1 MAQTARPLSP
11 HLSVYR
17 WQVQMVVSILHRATG
32 VALAVG
38 GVALICGLMA
48 LARGPEAWGNFAQY
62 AGSPL
67 GQVCLFGWT
76 WSLCLH
82 CLNGLRHLLEDT
94 INGLEIKQFVATG
107 WVTVVGSLVLTGV
120 IWACVV
126 LRGGA
131 A

>member
-82 CLNGLRHLLEDT
+82 FLNGLRHLLEDT

>member
-17 WQVQMVVSILHRATG
+17 WQVQMVISILHRATG
-32 VALAVG
+32 IALAVG
-38 GVALICGLMA
+38 SVALLCGLAA
-48 LARGPEAWGNFAQY
+48 LARGPEAWAGFAAA

-67 GQVCLFGWT
+67 GQICLIGWT

-82 CLNGLRHLLEDT
+82 LLNGLRHLVEDT
-94 INGLEIKQFVATG
+94 GLALQVKSFVASG
-107 WVTVVGSLVLTGV
+107 WVVAIGSLVLTAA
-120 IWACVV
+120 IWACVL